1 MSVVEELEKLNNL
14 RESGT
19 ISDEEYEKLKDSIM
33 AKAEPT
39 GQKFRQAV
47 DGFASDT
54 KMWGMF
60 IHLSQLC
67 SYLVPL
73 AGLVVPIVLW
83 QIKKDE
89 SEIID
94 RHGRI
99 VANWLITKAILCV
112 VFFALCFVVVGFPLI
127 VALAVVSII
136 FPIIGGVKANNGE
149 VWRYPLSIK
158 FFSEE

>member
-1 MSVVEELEKLNNL
+1 M
-14 RESGT
+14 
-19 ISDEEYEKLKDSIM
+19 
-33 AKAEPT
+33 
-39 GQKFRQAV
+39 
-47 DGFASDT
+47 
-54 KMWGMF
+54 
-60 IHLSQLC
+60 
-67 SYLVPL
+67 
-73 AGLVVPIVLW
+73 PIVLW